1 MKKCHILTAA
11 FAIASLATNAQAQ
24 GKFEYSYAEL
34 NYVSISDGSSY
45 NANIQYEVKPQ
56 IYLFGGYT
64 MSETDVTVD
73 IAGGGGGGGPGGP
86 GGAATTTNTIT
97 ETGAGF
103 LGVGYHKSVSTGIRT
118 LGDRIDIYGEV
129 GYMMGTATVEIDGAP
144 EPDIDVTGVVGAV
157 GARAFVKPKI
167 EVEGSFSIG
176 PEDFGGA
183 SLTARYY
190 FRDKF
195 SVGGG
200 LIEGDLG
207 IGLRANF

>member
-1 MKKCHILTAA
+1 MKKCHILATA
-11 FAIASLATNAQAQ
+11 FAIATLATNAQAQ
-24 GKFEYSYAEL
+24 GKFEYTYAEL
-34 NYVSISDGSSY
+34 NYVAISDGSSY

-56 IYLFGGYT
+56 IYLFGGYVLSDVSA
-64 MSETDVTVD
+64 SEDFGPPVGVVTV
-73 IAGGGGGGGPGGP
+73 A
-86 GGAATTTNTIT
+86 T

-103 LGVGYHKSVSTGIRT
+103 LGAGYHTSVSSGIDA

-129 GYMMGTATVEIDGAP
+129 GYMMGTATVEIDGNP

-157 GARAFVKPKI
+157 GARAFVKPKV
-167 EVEGSFSIG
+167 EVEASVSIG
-176 PEDFGGA
+176 PDDFGGL
-183 SLTARYY
+183 SVTGRYY
-190 FRDKF
+190 FKDKL